1 MIAIY
6 KRELKSYFHSVI
18 GHLFIAATLF
28 FIGLYFTFYNLF
40 NTYPYISYAIS
51 SVIFLFL
58 ISVPI
63 LTMRILAEEKKQK
76 TDQLILTAPVGIGQ
90 IVIGKF
96 LALLTIFAIPTV
108 VTCIYPLLL
117 MNFGTVPLGESYV
130 AILGFFLYGAACI
143 AIGIFIS
150 SLTES
155 TVIAAVLTF
164 AVLFITYVMSGL
176 CSLISQSGNIL
187 TKFLGCFD
195 LVTRFDNM
203 QNGTLDVAAIVYF
216 LSIIAVMLF
225 LTTQSIQKRRYSV
238 SVKSLK
244 FGAYSSGLIVMGIA
258 ITVLINMVIGNL
270 PENIKKVDVTS
281 KKLYSLTDQ
290 TKDLVGAL
298 QEDVTV
304 YVLANENSMDS
315 LVVQTLERYKGLSSH
330 LKVEYVDP
338 TVSPKF
344 YTQYTDSPVNAGS
357 LIVVSDKRNK
367 VIDYNSLY
375 ETSFDYSTYST
386 NVTGYDAEGQLTS
399 ALAFVTSENMP
410 KVYNITGHGEL
421 EWESSYTTI
430 IEKENVEYEDLT
442 LLNYEKIPEE
452 AECIIINAPTNDFSE
467 DDAAKVLEYLK
478 NGGKAIVTA
487 TWTENAMT
495 NFESILDWYGINIV
509 DGIVVEQDK
518 DYYYQYPVILI
529 PEVQY
534 DNLTN
539 GIYDT
544 YNILV
549 QMGRGLVTNE
559 NADDSVEISTLLSTS
574 DSAFSK
580 VDITATTYDKEEGD
594 IDGPFALG
602 MKAVK
607 AEGENESMLIVFS
620 SEGLFTES
628 SNMVAAGANV
638 KLFTNCLSSL
648 VDHETTVAIAVKSY
662 EVSYLS
668 LTEAQKV
675 FLGLIT
681 TIIIP
686 IVTLI
691 SGIVIWLKRRKA

>member
-1 MIAIY
+1 MTAIY

-28 FIGLYFTFYNLF
+28 FIGLYFTVYNLF
-40 NTYPYISYAIS
+40 NGYPYISYAVS

-63 LTMRILAEEKKQK
+63 LTMRILAEERKQK

-90 IVIGKF
+90 IVMGKF
-96 LALLTIFAIPTV
+96 LAMLTIFAIPTA
-108 VTCIYPLLL
+108 VTCIYPLIL
-117 MNFGTVPLGESYV
+117 MKFGTVPLGESYV

-143 AIGIFIS
+143 AIGIFVS

-176 CSLISQSGNIL
+176 CNLISQSGNLL

-203 QNGTLDVAAIVYF
+203 LNGTLDVSAIVYF

-258 ITVLINMVIGNL
+258 VTVLINMVVGNL
-270 PENIKKVDVTS
+270 PDSIKKIDVTS
-281 KKLYSLTDQ
+281 EKLYSLTDQ
-290 TKDLVGAL
+290 TKDFVGAL

-304 YVLANENSMDS
+304 YVLANESSMDS
-315 LVVQTLERYKGLSSH
+315 LVVQTLERYQGLSKH

-338 TVSPKF
+338 AVSPKF
-344 YTQYTDSPVNAGS
+344 YTQYTDSSVSSGS
-357 LIVVSDKRNK
+357 LIVVSDKRSK

-375 ETSFDYSTYST
+375 ETSIDYSTYST
-386 NVTGYDAEGQLTS
+386 NVTGYDGEGQLTS
-399 ALAFVTSENMP
+399 ALAYVTSENMP

-421 EWESSYTTI
+421 EWESSYKSV
-430 IEKENVEYEDLT
+430 IEKENVEYENLT
-442 LLNYEKIPEE
+442 LLNCEQIPED
-452 AECIIINAPTNDFSE
+452 AECIIINSPTNDFSE

-487 TWTENAMT
+487 TWTESAMT
-495 NFESILDWYGINIV
+495 NFESVLDWYGISIAE
-509 DGIVVEQDK
+509 GIVVEESANN
-518 DYYYQYPVILI
+518 YYQYPVFLV
-529 PEVQY
+529 PEVEY
-534 DNLTN
+534 DELTN
-539 GIYDT
+539 GIYGS
-544 YNILV
+544 YNIFV

-580 VDITATTYDKEEGD
+580 VDITATTYEKEEGD
-594 IDGPFALG
+594 IEGPFAIG

-607 AEGENESMLIVFS
+607 TEGENESTLIVFG

-628 SNMVAAGANV
+628 SDRMVAGANV
-638 KLFTNCLSSL
+638 QLFTNCLSSL
-648 VDHETTVAIAVKSY
+648 VEHETTVAIAVKSY

-668 LTEAQKV
+668 LTQSQIV
-675 FLGLIT
+675 LLGLIT

-686 IVTLI
+686 VITLI
-691 SGIVIWLKRRKA
+691 SGIVIWIKRRKA

>member
-1 MIAIY
+1 MTAIY

-28 FIGLYFTFYNLF
+28 FIGLYFTVYNLF
-40 NTYPYISYAIS
+40 NGYPYISYAVS
-51 SVIFLFL
+51 SVVFLFL

-90 IVIGKF
+90 IVMGKF
-96 LALLTIFAIPTV
+96 LALLTIFAIPTA
-108 VTCIYPLLL
+108 VTCVFPLILTR
-117 MNFGTVPLGESYV
+117 FGTVPLGESYV

-176 CSLISQSGNIL
+176 CNLISQSGNWL
-187 TKFLGCFD
+187 TKILGSLD
-195 LVTRFDNM
+195 LVTRFDSM
-203 QNGTLDVAAIVYF
+203 LNGTLDISAVVYF
-216 LSIIAVMLF
+216 ISIIAVMLF

-238 SVKSLK
+238 SVKSLQ

-258 ITVLINMVIGNL
+258 VTVFINLVVGNL
-270 PENIKKVDVTS
+270 PDSVKKIDVTS
-281 KKLYSLTDQ
+281 EKLYSLTDQ
-290 TKDLVGAL
+290 TKDFMAAL

-315 LVVQTLERYKGLSSH
+315 LIVQTLDRYESLSKH
-330 LKVEYVDP
+330 LNLEYVDP
-338 TVSPKF
+338 AVSPKF
-344 YTQYTDSPVNAGS
+344 YTQYTDSSVSSGS
-357 LIVVSDKRNK
+357 LIVVSDKRSK

-375 ETSFDYSTYST
+375 ETSIDYTTYTT
-386 NVTGYDAEGQLTS
+386 NITGYDAEGQLTS
-399 ALAFVTSENMP
+399 ALAYVTSENMP

-421 EWESSYTTI
+421 EWETYYKTV
-430 IEKENVEYEDLT
+430 IEKENVEYEDMT
-442 LLNYEKIPEE
+442 LLNYEQIPED
-452 AECIIINAPTNDFSE
+452 AECIIINAPTNDFSK
-467 DDAAKVLEYLK
+467 DDADKVLAYLK

-487 TWTENAMT
+487 TWTEKSMT
-495 NFESILDWYGINIV
+495 NFESILDWYGISIAE
-509 DGIVVEQDK
+509 GIVVEK
-518 DYYYQYPVILI
+518 STSNYTQYPVLLV
-529 PEVQY
+529 PEVEY
-534 DNLTN
+534 DSLTN
-539 GIYDT
+539 GIYGT
-544 YNILV
+544 YNIFM
-549 QMGRGLVTNE
+549 QMGRGLYTNE

-574 DSAFSK
+574 DLAFSK
-580 VDITATTYDKEEGD
+580 VDITATTYEKEEGD

-607 AEGENESMLIVFS
+607 TEGENKSTLIVFG

-628 SNMVAAGANV
+628 SDMMVAGANL

-648 VDHETTVAIAVKSY
+648 VEHETTVAIAVKSY
-662 EVSYLS
+662 ELSYLS
-668 LTEAQKV
+668 VTEAQKI
-675 FLGLIT
+675 FLGMLT
-681 TIIIP
+681 TIVIP
-686 IVTLI
+686 IVILV
-691 SGIVIWLKRRKA
+691 SGIVVWVKRRKA

>member
-28 FIGLYFTFYNLF
+28 FIGLYFTVYNLF
-40 NTYPYISYAIS
+40 NGYPYISYAIS
-51 SVIFLFL
+51 SVVFLFL

-90 IVIGKF
+90 IVMGKF
-96 LALLTIFAIPTV
+96 FALLTIFAIPTA
-108 VTCIYPLLL
+108 VTCIYPLILTK
-117 MNFGTVPLGESYV
+117 FGTVPLGESYV

-143 AIGIFIS
+143 AIGVFIS

-164 AVLFITYVMSGL
+164 AVLFVTYVMSGL
-176 CSLISQSGNIL
+176 CNLISKSGNIL
-187 TKFLGCFD
+187 TKILESFD
-195 LVTRFDNM
+195 LVIRFDNM
-203 QNGTLDVAAIVYF
+203 LNGTLDVSAVVYF
-216 LSIIAVMLF
+216 ISVIAVMLF

-244 FGAYSSGLIVMGIA
+244 FGAYSSGLVILGIA
-258 ITVLINMVIGNL
+258 VTVLVNMVVENL
-270 PENIKKVDVTS
+270 PDSVKKIDVTS
-281 KKLYSLTDQ
+281 EKLYTLTDQ
-290 TKDLVGAL
+290 TKEFLGTL
-298 QEDVTV
+298 QDDVTV

-315 LVVQTLERYKGLSSH
+315 LVVQTLERYKGLSKH
-330 LKVEYVDP
+330 IKVEYVDP
-338 TVSPKF
+338 AVSPKF
-344 YTQYTDSPVNAGS
+344 YTQYTDSAVSSGS
-357 LIVVSDKRNK
+357 LIVVSDKRSK

-375 ETSFDYSTYST
+375 ETSIDYTTYST

-399 ALAFVTSENMP
+399 ALAYVTSDNMP
-410 KVYNITGHGEL
+410 KIYNVTGHGEL
-421 EWESSYTTI
+421 EWESSFKTA
-430 IEKENVEYEDLT
+430 IEKENVEYEDIK
-442 LLNYEKIPEE
+442 LLSYEQIPED
-452 AECIIINAPTNDFSE
+452 AECIIINAPTSDFSK
-467 DDAAKVLEYLK
+467 DDADKVLTYLK

-487 TWTENAMT
+487 TWTEESMT
-495 NFESILDWYGINIV
+495 NFESILDWYGISIAE
-509 DGIVVEQDK
+509 GIVVEQSSG
-518 DYYYQYPVILI
+518 YYYQYPVILI
-529 PEVQY
+529 PEVEY
-534 DNLTN
+534 DDLTD
-539 GIYDT
+539 GIFGS

-549 QMGRGLVTNE
+549 QMARGLVTNE

-602 MKAVK
+602 MHAVK
-607 AEGENESMLIVFS
+607 TEGDAESTLIVFS

-628 SNMVAAGANV
+628 SNMMVAGANLQ
-638 KLFTNCLSSL
+638 LFTNCVSSL
-648 VDHETTVAIAVKSY
+648 VEHETSVAIAVKSY
-662 EVSYLS
+662 ELSYLS
-668 LTEAQKV
+668 LTQSDMV
-675 FLGLIT
+675 LLGLIT

-686 IVTLI
+686 IVTLV
-691 SGIVIWLKRRKA
+691 SGVVIWLKRRRA

>member
-1 MIAIY
+1 
-6 KRELKSYFHSVI
+6 
-18 GHLFIAATLF
+18 
-28 FIGLYFTFYNLF
+28 
-40 NTYPYISYAIS
+40 
-51 SVIFLFL
+51 
-58 ISVPI
+58 
-63 LTMRILAEEKKQK
+63 MRILAEEKKQK

-96 LALLTIFAIPTV
+96 LALFTIFAIPTA
-108 VTCIYPLLL
+108 VTCIYPLIL

-176 CSLISQSGNIL
+176 CNLISKSGNIL
-187 TKFLGCFD
+187 TKILECFD

-203 QNGTLDVAAIVYF
+203 LNGTLDVAAVVYF

-258 ITVLINMVIGNL
+258 ITVLINMVVGNL
-270 PENIKKVDVTS
+270 PDSIKKIDVTS
-281 KKLYSLTDQ
+281 EKLYSLTDQ
-290 TKDLVGAL
+290 TKDFVGAL

-304 YVLANENSMDS
+304 YVLANESSMDS
-315 LVVQTLERYKGLSSH
+315 LVVQTLERYQGLSNH

-338 TVSPKF
+338 AVSPKF
-344 YTQYTDSPVNAGS
+344 YTQYTDSSVSSGS
-357 LIVVSDKRNK
+357 LIVVSDKRSK
-367 VIDYNSLY
+367 VIDYDALY
-375 ETSFDYSTYST
+375 ETSIDYSTYST

-399 ALAFVTSENMP
+399 ALAYVTSDNMP

-421 EWESSYTTI
+421 EWESSYKTV
-430 IEKENVEYEDLT
+430 IEKENVEYEDLK
-442 LLNYEKIPEE
+442 LLNCEQIPED

-487 TWTENAMT
+487 TWTESAMT
-495 NFESILDWYGINIV
+495 NFESVLEWYGISIA
-509 DGIVVEQDK
+509 DGIVVEESTNN
-518 DYYYQYPVILI
+518 YYQYPVFLV
-529 PEVQY
+529 PEVEY
-534 DNLTN
+534 DDLTN
-539 GIYDT
+539 GIYGS
-544 YNILV
+544 YNIFV

-580 VDITATTYDKEEGD
+580 ADITATTYEKEEGD
-594 IDGPFALG
+594 IEGPFALG

-607 AEGENESMLIVFS
+607 TEGENESTLIVFG

-628 SNMVAAGANV
+628 SDRMVAGANV
-638 KLFTNCLSSL
+638 QLFTNCLSSL
-648 VDHETTVAIAVKSY
+648 VEHETTVAIAVKSY

-668 LTEAQKV
+668 LTQSQIV
-675 FLGLIT
+675 FLGIIT
-681 TIIIP
+681 TIVIP
-686 IVTLI
+686 VVTLI
-691 SGIVIWLKRRKA
+691 AGIVIWLKRRKA

>member
-28 FIGLYFTFYNLF
+28 LIGLYYTVYNLF
-40 NTYPYISYAIS
+40 NGYPYISYAIS
-51 SVIFLFL
+51 SVVFLFL

-90 IVIGKF
+90 IVMGKF
-96 LALLTIFAIPTV
+96 LALLTIFAIPTA
-108 VTCIYPLLL
+108 VTCVYPLILTK
-117 MNFGTVPLGESYV
+117 FGTVPLGESYV

-164 AVLFITYVMSGL
+164 AVLFVTYIMSGL
-176 CSLISQSGNIL
+176 CNLISSSGNIL
-187 TKFLGCFD
+187 TKILECFD
-195 LVTRFDNM
+195 LVTRFDNLL
-203 QNGTLDVAAIVYF
+203 NGTLDVAAVVYF
-216 LSIIAVMLF
+216 ISIIAVMLF

-244 FGAYSSGLIVMGIA
+244 FGAYSSGLVVLGIA
-258 ITVLINMVIGNL
+258 ITVFVNMVVGNL
-270 PENIKKVDVTS
+270 PENMKKIDVTTE
-281 KKLYSLTDQ
+281 KLYSLTEQ
-290 TKDLVGAL
+290 TKDFLGTL
-298 QEDVTV
+298 QEDVTI
-304 YVLANENSMDS
+304 YVLANEKSMDT
-315 LVVQTLERYKGLSSH
+315 LVVQTLERYTGLSKH
-330 LKVEYVDP
+330 IKVEYVDP
-338 TVSPKF
+338 AVSPKF
-344 YTQYTDSPVNAGS
+344 YTQYTDSSVSSGS
-357 LIVVSDKRNK
+357 LIVVGEKRNK
-367 VIDYNSLY
+367 VIDYNALY
-375 ETSFDYSTYST
+375 ETSVDYTTYST

-399 ALAFVTSENMP
+399 ALAYVTSENMP

-421 EWESSYTTI
+421 EWEASFKAV
-430 IEKENVEYEDLT
+430 IEKENVEFEDIT
-442 LLNYEKIPEE
+442 LLNYEQIPED
-452 AECIIINAPTNDFSE
+452 AECIIINAPTNDFSK
-467 DDAAKVLEYLK
+467 DDADKVLAYLK
-478 NGGKAIVTA
+478 SGGKAIVTA
-487 TWTENAMT
+487 TWTEEAMT
-495 NFESILDWYGINIV
+495 NFESILDWYGISIAE
-509 DGIVVEQDK
+509 GIVVEQSSEH
-518 DYYYQYPVILI
+518 YYQYPVLLV
-529 PEVQY
+529 PEVEA
-534 DNLTN
+534 DSLTD
-539 GIYDT
+539 GIYGS

-549 QMGRGLVTNE
+549 QMARGLVTNE

-607 AEGENESMLIVFS
+607 TEGDTESTLLVFG

-628 SNMVAAGANV
+628 SNMMVAGANLQ
-638 KLFTNCLSSL
+638 LFTNCLSSL
-648 VDHETTVAIAVKSY
+648 VEHETTVAIAVKSY
-662 EVSYLS
+662 ELSFLS
-668 LTEAQKV
+668 LTQSQMV
-675 FLGLIT
+675 LLGLIT

-686 IVTLI
+686 IVTLVA
-691 SGIVIWLKRRKA
+691 GVVIWLKRRKA